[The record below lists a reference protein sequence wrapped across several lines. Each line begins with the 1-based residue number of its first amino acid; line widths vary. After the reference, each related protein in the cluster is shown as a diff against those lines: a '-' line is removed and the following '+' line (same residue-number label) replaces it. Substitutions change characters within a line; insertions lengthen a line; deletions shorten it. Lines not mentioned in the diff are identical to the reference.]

1 MIGLVIVTLIIG
13 ILLIQNMRSESID
26 GTKKMESID
35 RAKEAKDTAEKA
47 AQKIREA
54 AQQSSDMLPSTE

>member
-1 MIGLVIVTLIIG
+1 MRNLLMIGLVIVTLIIG

-47 AQKIREA
+47 GQRIKDNIEA
-54 AQQSSDMLPSTE
+54 LGD